1 MARPKKSLPAASL
14 ARIEE
19 EHRQLSRWL
28 SHEGTRGPKAPGSW
42 VTGLSHFA
50 EEARRHRELEEE
62 LIRHFGL
69 DGLREHQEAHRGVEA
84 AIERLLH
91 EARSF
96 GDRGGPLMACEL
108 VASWLGHHQT
118 AWEQVRHRSS

>member
-1 MARPKKSLPAASL
+1 MRDKRPLPAAGL

-19 EHRQLSRWL
+19 EHRQLAKWL
-28 SHEGTRGPKAPGSW
+28 ADTGSTRAHASW
-42 VTGLSHFA
+42 VEGLSLFA

-62 LIRHFGL
+62 FIRHFGL
-69 DGLREHQEAHRGVEA
+69 AGLKEHQEEHRGVEA

-91 EARSF
+91 EARRH

-108 VASWLGHHQT
+108 IASWLGHHQT
-118 AWEQVRHRSS
+118 AWDAVRPKG

>member
-1 MARPKKSLPAASL
+1 MPRPKLPLPAASL

-19 EHRQLSRWL
+19 EHRQLSQWL
-28 SHEGTRGPKAPGSW
+28 SRQNTRGRRPHDTW
-42 VTGLSHFA
+42 VQGLSAFA

-84 AIERLLH
+84 AIERLLKD
-91 EARSF
+91 ARTF

-118 AWEQVRHRSS
+118 AWDSVRPRNS

>member
-1 MARPKKSLPAASL
+1 MPRSKRPFPAASL

-19 EHRQLSRWL
+19 EHRQLSQWL
-28 SHEGTRGPKAPGSW
+28 SQEGSPRPHDSW
-42 VTGLSHFA
+42 VQGLSAFA

-69 DGLREHQEAHRGVEA
+69 EGLREHREAHRGVEA

-91 EARSF
+91 EARIF

-118 AWEQVRHRSS
+118 AWDQVRPKNS

>member
-1 MARPKKSLPAASL
+1 MRNSKDKLPTASL

-19 EHRQLSRWL
+19 EHRHLSKWL
-28 SHEGTRGPKAPGSW
+28 ADEGARGPKPGGTW
-42 VTGLSHFA
+42 VECLTEFA
-50 EEARRHRELEEE
+50 AEARRHREREEE

-69 DGLREHQEAHRGVEA
+69 EGLREHQEAHRGVEA
-84 AIERLLH
+84 AIERLLV
-91 EARSF
+91 EARRF

-118 AWEQVRHRSS
+118 AWEQVRPKSS